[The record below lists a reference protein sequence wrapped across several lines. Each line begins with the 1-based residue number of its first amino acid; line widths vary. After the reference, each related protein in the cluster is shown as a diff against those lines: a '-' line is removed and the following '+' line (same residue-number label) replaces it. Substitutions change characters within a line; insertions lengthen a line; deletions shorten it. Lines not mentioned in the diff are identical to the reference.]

1 MPLSGPTR
9 WNGLPLL
16 RVSVLM
22 TAKMASLWLQVNHF
36 GRAMHRNQEMH
47 VIIMYTD
54 LQLATKQQLTL

>member
-1 MPLSGPTR
+1 
-9 WNGLPLL
+9 
-16 RVSVLM
+16 VSLLM

-36 GRAMHRNQEMH
+36 GRAMHRNQEIH